1 VIRIQRVLA
10 PNPGVY
16 TLEGTNTWIV
26 GADPSI
32 VIDPGPPLV
41 AHLDEVVRVAGSVS
55 HILVTHD
62 HEDHAEGATVFA
74 ERVRAPLH
82 AWRLPGAERIKD
94 GARFSAGGGCT
105 VVAVHTPG
113 HSADHVC
120 FFAPEEGAVF
130 TGDTVL
136 GRGTSFI
143 DPPEGDLVKYLH
155 SLQVLSELS
164 PRTIYPGHGPVVLH
178 AGAKLREY
186 LAHRAEREEQVVAG
200 IAEGPVTVDAL
211 VATIYAAYAAEVRP
225 LAARSVTAHLLKLEA
240 EGRAERKGR
249 GESQTWSASAPKACA
264 RCGRP
269 VKGRGTYCSSCLL
282 TMLQEGADRADGT
295 AAHSEP
301 TTRKGER
308 TT

>member
-1 VIRIQRVLA
+1 M
-10 PNPGVY
+10 
-16 TLEGTNTWIV
+16 
-26 GADPSI
+26 
-32 VIDPGPPLV
+32 
-41 AHLDEVVRVAGSVS
+41 
-55 HILVTHD
+55 
-62 HEDHAEGATVFA
+62 
-74 ERVRAPLH
+74 
-82 AWRLPGAERIKD
+82 
-94 GARFSAGGGCT
+94 
-105 VVAVHTPG
+105 VAVHTPG

-200 IAEGPVTVDAL
+200 LAEGPVTVDAL
-211 VATIYAAYAAEVRP
+211 VATIYAEYPAEVHP

-269 VKGRGTYCSSCLL
+269 VKGRGTYCNSCLL
-282 TMLQEGADRADGT
+282 TMLQEGADRADG
-295 AAHSEP
+295 AATLTPSPPPARVSGRRSVPDAGRRDVALPP
-301 TTRKGER
+301 TSGSRGSSTPARR
-308 TT
+308 RPSPPDRPA

>member
-1 VIRIQRVLA
+1 MIRIQRVLA

-16 TLEGTNTWIV
+16 TLEGTNTWVI
-26 GADPSI
+26 GGGPSI
-32 VIDPGPPLV
+32 VIDPGPLAE
-41 AHLDEVVRVAGSVS
+41 AHLDEVARVAGSVS
-55 HILVTHD
+55 HVLVTHD
-62 HEDHAEGATVFA
+62 HEDHAEGAAAFA
-74 ERVRAPLH
+74 ARMGAPLH

-94 GARFSAGGGCT
+94 GARFSAGDGCT

-113 HSADHVC
+113 HSPDHVC
-120 FFAPEEGAVF
+120 VFAPEEGALF

-155 SLQVLSELS
+155 SLQVLSDLH
-164 PRTIYPGHGPVVLH
+164 PRTIYPGHGPAVLD
-178 AGAKLREY
+178 AEAKLREY
-186 LAHRAEREEQVVAG
+186 VAHRAEREEQVVAG
-200 IAEGPVTVDAL
+200 LAEGPATVDAL
-211 VATIYAAYAAEVRP
+211 VATIYAEYPAEVHP

-249 GESQTWSASAPKACA
+249 GASQTWVAGAPKACA

-282 TMLQEGADRADGT
+282 TMLQEGADRAEGMG
-295 AAHSEP
+295 AHSEP
-301 TTRKGER
+301 TTRKGDR